1 MDIDFSRQLIK
12 GKIAE
17 VIFAEMFSVSEEFS
31 IIPIGYEY
39 TVPELAQYQ
48 HHVHIQKVLQNLREA
63 PDFSLISQD
72 KTKVFLV
79 EVKYRATLD
88 KRQILEIANSL
99 YPKWNPIFIFLAT
112 QIGFYFDSCKN
123 IVANNGD
130 TNLLSNKWVRED
142 IQLEYNK
149 LLKTFVG
156 GS

>member
-112 QIGFYFDSCKN
+112 QDGFYFDSCKKIIEN
-123 IVANNGD
+123 KGD
-130 TNLLSNKWVRED
+130 MHTLSKNWVNENVEK
-142 IQLEYNK
+142 QYLQV
-149 LLKTFVG
+149 LKTFIK
-156 GS
+156 